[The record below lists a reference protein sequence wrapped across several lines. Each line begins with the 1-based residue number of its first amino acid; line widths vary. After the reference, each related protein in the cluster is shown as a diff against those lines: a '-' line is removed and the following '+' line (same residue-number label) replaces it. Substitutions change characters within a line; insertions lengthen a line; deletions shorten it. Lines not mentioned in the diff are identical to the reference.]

1 MTNAV
6 VWSKET
12 CGFCDLAIKELKRRN
27 YNVIIKKIIEPM
39 TPVEERESMF
49 TKEDLLK
56 VVPSARSV
64 PQIFIEDK
72 LIGGYTDLMSYFKR
86 SQNV

>member
-12 CGFCDLAIKELKRRN
+12 CGFCNLAIKELKRRN

-56 VVPSARSV
+56 VVPQARSV
-64 PQIFIEDK
+64 PQIFIGSK
-72 LIGGYTDLMSYFKR
+72 LIGGYTDLINYFNR

>member
-64 PQIFIEDK
+64 PQIFIGDK

>member
-64 PQIFIEDK
+64 PQIFIGDE

>member
-1 MTNAV
+1 MANAV

-12 CGFCDLAIKELKRRN
+12 CGYCTLAIAELRGRN
-27 YNVIIKKIIEPM
+27 YNVTIKKIIEPT
-39 TPVEERESMF
+39 TPNENKEWMF

-56 VVPSARSV
+56 VVPNARSV

-72 LIGGYTDLMSYFKR
+72 HIGGYTELMKHLASA
-86 SQNV
+86 

>member
-1 MTNAV
+1 MKNAI

-12 CGFCDLAIKELKRRN
+12 CGFCDLAIKELKHRN
-27 YNVIIKKIIEPM
+27 YKITVKKIVEPI
-39 TPVEERESMF
+39 TPPEDRDLMF
-49 TKEDLLK
+49 TKDDLLK
-56 VVPSARSV
+56 VVPNARSV
-64 PQIFIEDK
+64 PQIFIGDE